1 MKQKLLTTMMLA
13 LMLVWGG
20 QNLWGQT
27 TVSYDFSD
35 GGAVTGLNESSPGI
49 ALDANI
55 GFGSFKNSGTSN
67 PGIFSGQLRLYQN
80 STKGG
85 SIKIYATNGVT
96 ITSVVVHSSGTT
108 GPAAYSVDGVG
119 STAIS
124 ISGGAYTIS
133 SLSATSEVEFW
144 CTGSSSGTRVYVDD
158 FEVIY
163 TSGGGTPTAATPTFT
178 PAAGTYY
185 AAQNVTISTT
195 TPGATLYYTT
205 DGSDPDNTDTE
216 YTTPVAVSSTT
227 TLKAIAYATGFDPS
241 TIGSA
246 VYTFPTI
253 VEVPDIATLRASA
266 ADEVTIYKLTGEA
279 ILTFQQAF
287 RNQKF
292 IQDGTAGILIDDY
305 NGLITTPYNVGDGI
319 TNIIGTL
326 LLYTNNG
333 MLEFIPAADPG
344 AASSTGNAI
353 VPIVVSAADFQANF
367 ETYESR
373 VVEIQGLTF
382 TDAGGTFTNGQKYP
396 MTTFSS
402 MDVGFRATFY
412 GVDYIGTTIPSG
424 SQNVKGIAN
433 ETADGYF
440 ITARD
445 SNDFSLTP
453 IPLGTSGIV
462 IAIFLIAAVLFYR
475 RGKLF

>member
-13 LMLVWGG
+13 LMLVFGG
-20 QNLWGQT
+20 QVWGQT
-27 TVSYDFSD
+27 SPINESFSNIGPYVGYQTETWTGDDGGTWTATDARTDQSITGKAICIRNGVLTSPTVS
-35 GGAVTGLNESSPGI
+35 GGIGSLTVTTQRKYS
-49 ALDANI
+49 
-55 GFGSFKNSGTSN
+55 
-67 PGIFSGQLRLYQN
+67 
-80 STKGG
+80 GG
-85 SIKIYATNGVT
+85 SGNMDLRVNGSSVGSIPYDGTVQTTTINNINISGDVVIVIDATN
-96 ITSVVVHSSGTT
+96 
-108 GPAAYSVDGVG
+108 
-119 STAIS
+119 
-124 ISGGAYTIS
+124 
-133 SLSATSEVEFW
+133 
-144 CTGSSSGTRVYVDD
+144 SSSDRPAFDD
-158 FEVIY
+158 LSWTAY
-163 TSGGGTPTAATPTFT
+163 AGGGTPTAATPTFT

-279 ILTFQQAF
+279 ILTFKQTF

>member
-67 PGIFSGQLRLYQN
+67 PAIYSGQLRLYQN
-80 STKGG
+80 DTKGG

-178 PAAGTYY
+178 PAAGTFYT
-185 AAQNVTISTT
+185 AQNVTISTT
-195 TPGATLYYTT
+195 TPAATIHYTT

-253 VEVPDIATLRASA
+253 VEVADIATLRGSSTGST
-266 ADEVTIYKLTGEA
+266 VYKLTGEA
-279 ILTFQQAF
+279 ILTFQQTF

-292 IQDGTAGILIDDY
+292 IQDGTAGILIDDPSGTLTSTY
-305 NGLITTPYNVGDGI
+305 NIGDGI
-319 TNIIGTL
+319 TGILGTISD
-326 LLYTNNG
+326 YYG
-333 MLEFIPAADPG
+333 MLQFVPVADPG
-344 AASSTGNAI
+344 AATSTGNEI
-353 VPIVVSAADFQANF
+353 VPIVITANEF
-367 ETYESR
+367 LTNFDNYESR
-373 VVEIQGLTF
+373 VVEIQNLTF
-382 TDAGGTFTNGQKYP
+382 ADGGSTFANGQVYVLAEAGITNFNFR
-396 MTTFSS
+396 TTFY
-402 MDVGFRATFY
+402 D
-412 GVDYIGTTIPSG
+412 VDYIGTTIRSNAV
-424 SQNVKGIAN
+424 NVVGIPN
-433 ETADGYF
+433 ERNNGDYFLTSRDAAD
-440 ITARD
+440 I
-445 SNDFSLTP
+445 SSTP
-453 IPLGTSGIV
+453 VIPLGTSGIV
-462 IAIFLIAAVLFYR
+462 IAIFLIATVLFYR